1 MDRAKN
7 NPHLLPVSVIEAAA
21 GGNVDAINAVLK
33 HYEQYISVL
42 ATRRLYD
49 ENSVPHLCV
58 DDEMRK
64 TLEIKLITRILNFEI
79 IKAA

>member
-49 ENSVPHLCV
+49 ENVLTDVIHLILGAYK
-58 DDEMRK
+58 RK
-64 TLEIKLITRILNFEI
+64 YIENDPANLAEN
-79 IKAA
+79 